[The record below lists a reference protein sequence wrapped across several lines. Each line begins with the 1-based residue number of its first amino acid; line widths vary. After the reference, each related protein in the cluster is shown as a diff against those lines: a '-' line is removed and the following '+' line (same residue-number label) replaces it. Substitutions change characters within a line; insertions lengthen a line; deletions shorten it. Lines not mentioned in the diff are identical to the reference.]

1 MTRWSSISIRK
12 LTKQTPIFSI
22 GSLEEA
28 TISRLIKKINLNPK
42 RHQTPK
48 VKQKV
53 RVHNPRSCNPDTIKL
68 HLMKSIPKTSSQHVT
83 IDLKAKI
90 CLPRKIVMPDS
101 LNEKATLNQASNSNL
116 KKDNQLK
123 ENLKVKTSKGNNLK
137 TNQQNKAKIH
147 SHRLLQDLSN
157 VQLTLDALT
166 YLNTLKRKMDKKRA
180 SCQTATT

>member
-1 MTRWSSISIRK
+1 M
-12 LTKQTPIFSI
+12 
-22 GSLEEA
+22 EEA
-28 TISRLIKKINLNPK
+28 TISRLIKKINLNLK

-123 ENLKVKTSKGNNLK
+123 ENLKVKTSKVNNLK

-147 SHRLLQDLSN
+147 SHRLLQDLSS